1 MRDRLIQMYLLTATV
16 LMMYMIYSLM
26 TLPGLP

>member
-16 LMMYMIYSLM
+16 LVMYMIYSLM